1 MNAPSGAKT
10 GVGCM
15 HPKWHEASYSAVIPG
30 WQRFKAAEDWLVQH
44 NVMTSSQLSEKAE
57 FDRFMVEKQGKQQ
70 NDPGKRN
77 ELFREFLDWRKGKGA
92 TGTVGPR

>member
-1 MNAPSGAKT
+1 
-10 GVGCM
+10 
-15 HPKWHEASYSAVIPG
+15 
-30 WQRFKAAEDWLVQH
+30 
-44 NVMTSSQLSEKAE
+44 MTSSQLSEKAE

-77 ELFREFLDWRKGKGA
+77 EPFREFLDWRKGKGA